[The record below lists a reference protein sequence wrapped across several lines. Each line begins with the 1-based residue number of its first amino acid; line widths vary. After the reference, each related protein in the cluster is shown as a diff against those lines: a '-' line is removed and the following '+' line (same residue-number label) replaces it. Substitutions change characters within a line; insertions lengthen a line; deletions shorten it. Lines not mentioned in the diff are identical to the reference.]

1 MLVLIEIFVQNSWI
15 FELFLF
21 HLIILSNSS
30 LSIVF
35 GCGGD
40 VEYRLVCESL
50 DLEGWMLRLT
60 QFVHHVVSILCCA
73 LRRRITIHLLLLL
86 LLEGWISSDAF
97 VGVELVIFVFKWEWK
112 TQFRFVLRHQSWL
125 HFSIGR
131 TGLIILWWVCW
142 SFTLISYFHIYKFN
156 SN

>member
-21 HLIILSNSS
+21 HLIILSS

-50 DLEGWMLRLT
+50 DLEG
-60 QFVHHVVSILCCA
+60 
-73 LRRRITIHLLLLL
+73 
-86 LLEGWISSDAF
+86 
-97 VGVELVIFVFKWEWK
+97 
-112 TQFRFVLRHQSWL
+112 
-125 HFSIGR
+125 
-131 TGLIILWWVCW
+131 
-142 SFTLISYFHIYKFN
+142 
-156 SN
+156 